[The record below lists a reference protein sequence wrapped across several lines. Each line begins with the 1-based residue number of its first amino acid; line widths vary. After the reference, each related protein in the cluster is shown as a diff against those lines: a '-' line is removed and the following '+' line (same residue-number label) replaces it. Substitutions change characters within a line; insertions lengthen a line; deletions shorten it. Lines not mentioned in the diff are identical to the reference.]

1 MEDQGRFQIHII
13 KGRTIRQKKGNQT
26 HVQMFGRASKV
37 SLHSSVVLD
46 KNGWRVIPGI
56 PRVGLRLLCTCIPCS
71 KLYFLVIDAVL
82 FWKEITV
89 LWEQNKTKQN
99 KERGHLS
106 RGHVLHHV
114 YLCSLLSQHTGHPVN
129 LMHWYAVNRQIW
141 IWCWMTAHLSD
152 YEQFCKS
159 HKRKWTYTC
168 VCLGQIL
175 VVAHGHTWK
184 AQTDL
189 RTDLLRPWTW
199 GIPSL
204 HICEILTIMRYIVI
218 PFICNLWRWLCSL
231 YCKLCQNQID
241 YL

>member
-1 MEDQGRFQIHII
+1 MDQQLLFPDVFTNNQKREEKPRGVLADFVNPDQWKI
-13 KGRTIRQKKGNQT
+13 K
-26 HVQMFGRASKV
+26 
-37 SLHSSVVLD
+37 
-46 KNGWRVIPGI
+46 
-56 PRVGLRLLCTCIPCS
+56 
-71 KLYFLVIDAVL
+71 
-82 FWKEITV
+82 
-89 LWEQNKTKQN
+89 
-99 KERGHLS
+99 
-106 RGHVLHHV
+106 
-114 YLCSLLSQHTGHPVN
+114 HTGHPVN

-175 VVAHGHTWK
+175 VFAHGHTRK
-184 AQTDL
+184 TQTDL

-204 HICEILTIMRYIVI
+204 HICEILIIMRYIVI